1 MPPIE
6 ALAAGQGKGARQ
18 GGATRGPGQTPKSP
32 FSQTH
37 AISSLPYDLNAY
49 FHREGTILGVDVLGV
64 DADFACVCTNCMYL
78 TRAWLRRQHETL
90 LITHIQMT
98 TLVP

>member
-6 ALAAGQGKGARQ
+6 ALAAGQGRLSRAKAGRAGRRNQGARADTQ
-18 GGATRGPGQTPKSP
+18 KSP

-49 FHREGTILGVDVLGV
+49 FHREGMILGVFDEGM
-64 DADFACVCTNCMYL
+64 AAPS
-78 TRAWLRRQHETL
+78 A
-90 LITHIQMT
+90 
-98 TLVP
+98 

>member
-6 ALAAGQGKGARQ
+6 ALAAGQGQGRQ
-18 GGATRGPGQTPKSP
+18 GQTPKSP

-49 FHREGTILGVDVLGV
+49 FHREGTILGV

>member
-6 ALAAGQGKGARQ
+6 ALAAGQGRGKTDQGKGARQ

-49 FHREGTILGVDVLGV
+49 FHREGTILGVFDWP
-64 DADFACVCTNCMYL
+64 
-78 TRAWLRRQHETL
+78 WLRRQHETL
-90 LITHIQMT
+90 LITHTQMT

>member
-6 ALAAGQGKGARQ
+6 ALAAGQGRGKTGQ

-49 FHREGTILGVDVLGV
+49 FHREGMILGVFDG
-64 DADFACVCTNCMYL
+64 
-78 TRAWLRRQHETL
+78 AWLRRQHETL

>member
-49 FHREGTILGVDVLGV
+49 FHREGMILGV
-64 DADFACVCTNCMYL
+64 DADFARVCTNCMYL

>member
-6 ALAAGQGKGARQ
+6 ALAAGQGQGRQ
-18 GGATRGPGQTPKSP
+18 GQTPKSP

-64 DADFACVCTNCMYL
+64 DVDFACVCTNCMYL
-78 TRAWLRRQHETL
+78 TGAWLRRQHETL
-90 LITHIQMT
+90 LITHTQMT